1 MCRPLMVGASFLA
14 IAFHSATLFASDPSS
29 SKYVCVFVWCVCAW
43 YKKREKKRHTQQ
55 TCASTRKHIRELGI
69 PVQEKKMKIMKSGH
83 MHMPSMFFV
92 IFFSYS
98 SMLNLCLFMS
108 VCLLC
113 VDDRCFSSPNFSFF
127 GGRCVV
133 SLPVSDLSS
142 RLLDKAPKE
151 FELWMRGS
159 GI

>member
-1 MCRPLMVGASFLA
+1 
-14 IAFHSATLFASDPSS
+14 
-29 SKYVCVFVWCVCAW
+29 
-43 YKKREKKRHTQQ
+43 
-55 TCASTRKHIRELGI
+55 
-69 PVQEKKMKIMKSGH
+69 
-83 MHMPSMFFV
+83 MPSMFFV